1 MILFDLICEDGH
13 GFEGWFPD
21 SKSFAQQQK
30 KGIVSCPNCGSTKV
44 EKALQAPAVSTSRK
58 KEASTAK
65 RQMAAAMTMLQEVR
79 REVEKSSDFV
89 GDSFAEEARK
99 IHYGET
105 KKRDIHGQTTSEEA
119 KELVEEGVD
128 FTVVPWVDLPEKKA

>member
-1 MILFDLICEDGH
+1 MILFDLMCEDGH

-21 SKSFAQQQK
+21 SKSFAQQCK
-30 KGIVSCPNCGSTKV
+30 KGIVSCPTCGSAKV

-65 RQMAAAMTMLQEVR
+65 RQMAAAMNMLQEVR

-89 GDSFAEEARK
+89 GDNFAEEARK
-99 IHYGET
+99 IHYGES
-105 KKRDIHGQTTSEEA
+105 KKRDIHGQTTADEA
-119 KELVEEGVD
+119 KELNDEGVD
-128 FTVVPWVDLPEKKA
+128 FTVVPWVDLPENKA